1 MAIFNEA
8 MLSGSVV
15 TMTWRILRLDGGDV
29 LQIWRVT
36 VNILTKQSHT
46 SDRGWPSSLA
56 VGWGLTTPTINE
68 LYLLCNI

>member
-8 MLSGSVV
+8 MLSGSLV

-36 VNILTKQSHT
+36 VNILIKQSHT
-46 SDRGWPSSLA
+46 SDRGWPYSLA
-56 VGWGLTTPTINE
+56 VGWELTTRTIKE
-68 LYLLCNI
+68 LYLL